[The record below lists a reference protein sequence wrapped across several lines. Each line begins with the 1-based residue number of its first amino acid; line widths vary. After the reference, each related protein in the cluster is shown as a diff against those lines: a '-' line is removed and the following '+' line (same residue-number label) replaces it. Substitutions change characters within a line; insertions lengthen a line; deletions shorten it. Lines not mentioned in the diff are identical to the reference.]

1 MTIRV
6 SDQGITRLDQYGS
19 ENSKTGYVS
28 LTDRLKNKSV
38 EKTDKTS
45 AASHGQSVVREAEE
59 NFVLGSTPAY
69 TVKFSSEGMTALKG
83 LKILR
88 EQLESYEVEDVKKD
102 EVPEE
107 NKESINSK
115 NNESTAADTKVY
127 TREPNNVSKL
137 NQDKPLYNNLG
148 VNRGS
153 DKSNVTHMPERHDRQ
168 QTKVV
173 NHTEKQ
179 VHSVMGTQKQKQAI
193 KAYEYQMK
201 K

>member
-6 SDQGITRLDQYGS
+6 SDQGITRLDQYSG

-28 LTDRLKNKSV
+28 LTDRLKNKSI

-45 AASHGQSVVREAEE
+45 AASHGQSAVREAEE

-88 EQLESYEVEDVKKD
+88 EQFESYEAEDVKKN

-115 NNESTAADTKVY
+115 NSESTAADIKVY
-127 TREPNNVSKL
+127 TKEPNNVSKL

-173 NHTEKQ
+173 NHMEKQ